1 MNSSLLPL
9 VINHETMIVLEIFP
23 PSELLH
29 HDHLI
34 LPHLRGNF
42 EQLVLLSL
50 LSQVDDIG
58 PTLLILG
65 LEILEELVEAL
76 ILLGHLP
83 DTLIQRLA
91 FLSFVGLHERLQ
103 FLDFLDGPWPGQIT
117 LLSPFL
123 FFVLKEQHLIFLVF
137 VLIWILN
144 HLFVHASVVQARP

>member
-9 VINHETMIVLEIFP
+9 VVDHETMVVLEIFP
-23 PSELLH
+23 PPELFH

-34 LPHLRGNF
+34 LPHFRGDL

-58 PTLLILG
+58 PTLLIFG
-65 LEILEELVEAL
+65 FEILEELVKAL
-76 ILLGHLP
+76 VLLSHLP

-91 FLSFVGLHERLQ
+91 FLSFVGLYERLQ
-103 FLDFLDGPWPGQIT
+103 FLDFLDGPWPGEIT

-123 FFVLKEQHLIFLVF
+123 FFVLKEQHLVLLVF

-144 HLFVHASVVQARP
+144 HLFVHASVVQARA